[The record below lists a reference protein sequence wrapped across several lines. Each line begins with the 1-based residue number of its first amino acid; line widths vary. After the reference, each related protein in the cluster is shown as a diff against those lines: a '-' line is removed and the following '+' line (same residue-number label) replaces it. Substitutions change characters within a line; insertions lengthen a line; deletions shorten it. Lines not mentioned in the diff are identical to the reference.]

1 MCCYPNQRL
10 RYSNDYRHPNALRS
24 LEESYLIEE
33 SSVMFLNRP
42 IVCLALLSKLTLAPI
57 TGAESD
63 ALITQVESRESLQRF
78 EIAGGDAQ
86 EILETLSLKAERPLI
101 YLVDQVKGVRLN
113 SVEGEMTFRQA
124 MERLVE
130 NTELM
135 LVEEANSGTW
145 IIKLREVE
153 LPPTTD
159 GNSSLQTQEP
169 KPLETMTTE
178 DKRNPNWLSRVMS
191 GLAVAVLT
199 GAPSAALAQEDEEAV
214 YDLSPFTVDSGDS
227 EGYAATSTLAGTRL
241 KTNLR
246 DIASTISVVTKD
258 FLVDTDSTDLKELLI
273 YTANTEVT
281 GPIGNLANEGTR
293 SGENTVSEIFSTNT
307 ATTRVRGLANATL
320 TRNYYESLIPMD
332 SYNTERVTINR
343 GANSILF
350 GVGSPAGI
358 INTGLIAPLFD
369 DRTVVGGRVGSYGS
383 YRGTFDVERVLIE
396 DKLSVRATG
405 LYEDIKFQQDPAFE
419 EDQRIFVAATWKPTD
434 DFTIRANIEGGNITS
449 NLPRQFPLV
458 DMVSMWFD
466 PLAHPEGLIQPT
478 HDAVAV
484 TSNGPYSR
492 SYFGPMSSIFVPQ
505 AVWSDLGSPTVNTS
519 LNANGTAGML
529 NLKQPF
535 WHPAGSPNRD
545 ADWWGA
551 IRGTGRNQEVW
562 NNGVNSDI
570 SGQFT
575 NHQVSDTS
583 IIDFRNHLIDGDTKG
598 ESLDFESFNIS
609 AEHLFWDNN
618 IGIELAYDKQTS
630 YTQRHR
636 LLNGGRS
643 EALQVDP
650 TEILPDGSVNP
661 NLGRPLVSFTNG
673 NWNKVDSDSDVFRT
687 TAFLNLNFS
696 DWMDNDGWLSKI
708 VGNHALTGLYEE
720 REASNFVRNGS
731 QNIWGKDY
739 RDFAFRDDI
748 GGYTNASIPRVGGQR
763 NFGGV
768 VYLGDSLLG
777 KASPAGANLQGSIP
791 NLNIEDSYTVTVHN
805 YNTDSWENRTFS
817 VEKDPTTN
825 ARKDRLERESEALI
839 VSSRFLDNHIVA
851 TYGWRK
857 DTLNSFAETAPRSD
871 TNYPLLADPGFQD
884 LDTPSGDEFS
894 DTTFSWGVVGHL
906 PGSWVNNLPVDSI
919 SIHYASAENAVAS
932 GRVRNDLFGRSLPS
946 PSGETEEIGFTVSFL
961 ENNLSI
967 RANWY
972 ETSQKFRTET
982 DLQVLNGLVP
992 FILNRVGENA
1002 DAVIEENFYN
1012 QDDIEE
1018 LRNYPAQPQAIID
1031 AWNIRDDGTGTGV
1044 VTWDAPDN
1052 LSTTSD
1058 GVSKGF
1064 ELEMVGNLTSHWTL
1078 SLNAVQQEVTRSNS
1092 APEYFE
1098 YMYGAFNQAQLWS
1111 QEQFG
1116 KYPSALGNAF
1126 NIGERIELIHESPF
1140 NLARLQDGSG
1150 SVDQI
1155 REWRFNMFT
1164 SYRFAEDSKLKGWT
1178 VGGGARWQDK
1188 AAIGH
1193 PQIFDNELN
1202 AYRPE
1207 IENPHFGPTEL
1218 NLDGFVRYKTRIMD
1232 DKVDMTISLNIRNL
1246 LDDDDLIPVAAN
1258 PNEGSSGLVA
1268 VWRIPTERTYSLS
1281 ARFSF

>member
-1 MCCYPNQRL
+1 MMY
-10 RYSNDYRHPNALRS
+10 
-24 LEESYLIEE
+24 
-33 SSVMFLNRP
+33 LNRP
-42 IVCLALLSKLTLAPI
+42 IVCLALLSKLTFAPLS
-57 TGAESD
+57 GAESD
-63 ALITQVESRESLQRF
+63 AQITQTESVESLQRF
-78 EIAGGDAQ
+78 EIVGGEAQ

-113 SVEGEMTFRQA
+113 AVEGEMTFRQA

-135 LVEEANSGTW
+135 LVEETNSGTW
-145 IIKLREVE
+145 MITLREVE
-153 LPPTTD
+153 LPPAKD
-159 GNSSLQTQEP
+159 GSDSLQIQGT
-169 KPLETMTTE
+169 KPLDTMTTE
-178 DKRNPNWLSRVMS
+178 DKRNPNWLSRIMS

-199 GAPSAALAQEDEEAV
+199 GAPSAAMAQEDEEAV

-258 FLVDTDSTDLKELLI
+258 FLEDTDSTDLKELLI

-293 SGENTVSEIFSTNT
+293 TGENTVSEIFSTNT

-358 INTGLIAPLFD
+358 INTGLIAPIFN
-369 DRTVVGGRVGSYGS
+369 DRTEVSGRVGSYGS
-383 YRGTFDVERVLIE
+383 YRGSFDVERVLIE
-396 DKLSVRATG
+396 DKLSIRATG

-419 EDQRIFVAATWKPTD
+419 EDQRIFLAATWKITD
-434 DFTIRANIEGGNITS
+434 DFTVRANIEGGNISS

-466 PLAHPEGLIQPT
+466 PQAHPEGLIQPT

-484 TSNGPYSR
+484 QSNGPYSR

-505 AVWSDLGSPTVNTS
+505 TVWSDLGSPNVNTS

-545 ADWWGA
+545 ADWWAA
-551 IRGTGRNQEVW
+551 IRGTGRNMEVW
-562 NNGVNSDI
+562 NNGANADI

-583 IIDFRNHLIDGDTKG
+583 IIDFRNHLIDGDTKS
-598 ESLDFESFNIS
+598 ESLDFDSFNVS
-609 AEHLFWDNN
+609 AEHLFWEDN
-618 IGIELAYDKQTS
+618 IGIELAYDHQSS
-630 YTQRHR
+630 YTQNRR
-636 LLNGGRS
+636 LLSGGRS
-643 EALQVDP
+643 EALQIDP
-650 TEILPDGSVNP
+650 TAILPDGSVNP
-661 NLGRPLVSFTNG
+661 NLGRPLVSFNNG
-673 NWNKVDSDSDVFRT
+673 SWNKTDSDSDVFRT
-687 TAFLNLNFS
+687 TAFANLNVA

-720 REASNFVRNGS
+720 REASNFVRSGQ

-739 RDFAFRDDI
+739 RDFAFRQDI
-748 GGYTNASIPRVGGQR
+748 GGYTNASIPRVTGHR

-768 VYLGDSLLG
+768 VYLGDSLYG
-777 KASPAGANLQGSIP
+777 ASTPAGANLQGSIP
-791 NLNIEDSYTVTVHN
+791 NLNIEDTYNITVHN
-805 YNTDSWENRTFS
+805 YNTDSWENRPFS
-817 VEKDPTTN
+817 VEKNPTSN

-839 VSSRFLDNHIVA
+839 VASRFLDDHIVA

-857 DTLNSFAETAPRSD
+857 DTLNSFAETAPISD
-871 TNYPLLADPGFQD
+871 TRYSLLADPGFQD

-894 DTTFSWGVVGHL
+894 DTTFSWGVVGHV
-906 PGSWVNNLPVDSI
+906 PGSWVNNLPVDSV

-946 PSGETEEIGFTVSFL
+946 PSGETEEYGFTVSFL

-972 ETSQKFRTET
+972 ETAQKFRTET
-982 DLQVLNGLVP
+982 DLQVLNGLIP

-1002 DAVIEENFYN
+1002 RAVIDENFYN
-1012 QDDIEE
+1012 QDDIED
-1018 LRNYPAQPQAIID
+1018 LANYPDQPQAIID
-1031 AWNIRDDGTGTGV
+1031 AWDIRDDGTGTGV
-1044 VTWDAPDN
+1044 KVWTAPDN

-1064 ELEMVGNLTSHWTL
+1064 ELEMVGNLTSNWTL
-1078 SLNAVQQEVTRSNS
+1078 SLNAVQQKVTRSNS

-1098 YMYGAFNQAQLWS
+1098 YLYGTYNQAQLWG
-1111 QEQFG
+1111 QDQYG
-1116 KYPSALGNAF
+1116 KYPSALGNSF
-1126 NIGERIELIHESPF
+1126 NIGERIELIYESPF

-1164 SYRFAEDSKLKGWT
+1164 SYRFAQDSKLKGWT

-1232 DKVDMTISLNIRNL
+1232 DKVDMTISLNVRNL

-1281 ARFSF
+1281 AKFSF

>member
-10 RYSNDYRHPNALRS
+10 CYSEDSKSHKVLLLS
-24 LEESYLIEE
+24 DKLYLIDD
-33 SSVMFLNRP
+33 SSVMLLNRP
-42 IVCLALLSKLTLAPI
+42 IVCLALLSKLTFVPL
-57 TGAESD
+57 TGAE
-63 ALITQVESRESLQRF
+63 AVAATTQAESVEDLQRF
-78 EIAGGDAQ
+78 QIVGGDAQ
-86 EILETLSLKAERPLI
+86 EILETLSLRAERPLI

-130 NTELM
+130 GTELM
-135 LVEEANSGTW
+135 LLEEANSGTW

-153 LPPTTD
+153 LPPATE
-159 GNSSLQTQEP
+159 GISLMQTQVP
-169 KPLETMTTE
+169 KPQEAMTTE
-178 DKRNPNWLSRVMS
+178 DKRNSNWLSRMMS

-199 GAPSAALAQEDEEAV
+199 GAPSAAMAQEDEEAV

-246 DIASTISVVTKD
+246 DIAATISVVTKD
-258 FLVDTDSTDLKELLI
+258 FLEDTDSTDLKELLI

-293 SGENTVSEIFSTNT
+293 TGENTVSEIFSTNT

-358 INTGLIAPLFD
+358 INTGLIAPIFN
-369 DRTVVGGRVGSYGS
+369 DRTEVSGRVGSYGS
-383 YRGTFDVERVLIE
+383 YRGSFDVERVLIE
-396 DKLSVRATG
+396 DKLSIRATG

-419 EDQRIFVAATWKPTD
+419 EDQRIFLAATWKITD
-434 DFTIRANIEGGNITS
+434 DFTVRANIEGGNISS

-466 PLAHPEGLIQPT
+466 PQAHPEGLIQPT

-484 TSNGPYSR
+484 QSNGPYSR

-505 AVWSDLGSPTVNTS
+505 TVWSDLGSPNVNTS

-545 ADWWGA
+545 ADWWAA
-551 IRGTGRNQEVW
+551 IRGTGRNMEVW
-562 NNGVNSDI
+562 NNGANADI

-583 IIDFRNHLIDGDTKG
+583 IIDFRNHLIDGDTKS
-598 ESLDFESFNIS
+598 ESLDFDSFNVS
-609 AEHLFWDNN
+609 AEHLFWEDN
-618 IGIELAYDKQTS
+618 IGIELAYDHQSS
-630 YTQRHR
+630 YTQNRR
-636 LLNGGRS
+636 LLSGGRS
-643 EALQVDP
+643 EALQIDP
-650 TEILPDGSVNP
+650 TAILPDGSVNP
-661 NLGRPLVSFTNG
+661 NLGRPLVSFNNG
-673 NWNKVDSDSDVFRT
+673 SWNKTDSDSDVFRT
-687 TAFLNLNFS
+687 TAFANLNVA

-720 REASNFVRNGS
+720 REASNFVRSGQ

-739 RDFAFRDDI
+739 RDFAFRQDI
-748 GGYTNASIPRVGGQR
+748 GGYTNASIPRVTGHR

-768 VYLGDSLLG
+768 VYLGDSLYG
-777 KASPAGANLQGSIP
+777 ASTPAGANLQGSIP
-791 NLNIEDSYTVTVHN
+791 NLNIEDTYNITVHN
-805 YNTDSWENRTFS
+805 YNTDSWENRPFS
-817 VEKDPTTN
+817 VEKNPTSN

-839 VSSRFLDNHIVA
+839 VASRFLDDHIVA

-857 DTLNSFAETAPRSD
+857 DTLNSFAETAPISD
-871 TNYPLLADPGFQD
+871 TRYSLLADPGFQD

-894 DTTFSWGVVGHL
+894 DTTFSWGVVGHV
-906 PGSWVNNLPVDSI
+906 PGSWVNNLPVDSV

-946 PSGETEEIGFTVSFL
+946 PSGETEEYGFTVSFL

-972 ETSQKFRTET
+972 ETAQKFRTET
-982 DLQVLNGLVP
+982 DLQVLNGLIP

-1002 DAVIEENFYN
+1002 RAVIDENFYN
-1012 QDDIEE
+1012 QDDIED
-1018 LRNYPAQPQAIID
+1018 LANYPDQPQAIID
-1031 AWNIRDDGTGTGV
+1031 AWDIRDDGTGTGV
-1044 VTWDAPDN
+1044 KVWTAPDN

-1064 ELEMVGNLTSHWTL
+1064 ELEMVGNLTSNWTL
-1078 SLNAVQQEVTRSNS
+1078 SLNAVQQKVTRSNS

-1098 YMYGAFNQAQLWS
+1098 YLYGTYNQAQLWG
-1111 QEQFG
+1111 QDQYG
-1116 KYPSALGNAF
+1116 KYPSALGNSF
-1126 NIGERIELIHESPF
+1126 NIGERIELIYESPF

-1164 SYRFAEDSKLKGWT
+1164 SYRFAQDSKLKGWT

-1232 DKVDMTISLNIRNL
+1232 DKVDMTISLNVRNL

-1281 ARFSF
+1281 AKFSF